1 MAFVSGC
8 LAIGGGLGELLEGGG
23 ALWEFYGAIR
33 QIVPENRH
41 FVDCWLKIFCPI
53 FLLCARKG
61 ITFVPIK
68 ENQTDDDA
76 TTSHISEPKAG

>member
-1 MAFVSGC
+1 MLRFFRT
-8 LAIGGGLGELLEGGG
+8 EGGG
-23 ALWEFYGAIR
+23 EKVY
-33 QIVPENRH
+33 
-41 FVDCWLKIFCPI
+41 FVDCWLKIF
-53 FLLCARKG
+53 LLEILLYARKG